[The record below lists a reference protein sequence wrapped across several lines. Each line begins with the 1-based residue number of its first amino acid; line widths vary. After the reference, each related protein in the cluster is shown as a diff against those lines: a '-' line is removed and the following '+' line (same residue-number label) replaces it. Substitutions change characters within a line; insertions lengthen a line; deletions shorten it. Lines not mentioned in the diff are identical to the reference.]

1 MTTHSPNERIK
12 TASQGLRGTLAHG
25 LTQHHT
31 GAIAEDD
38 QQLVKF
44 HGMYLQDD
52 RDLRPERT
60 QKKLDKA
67 YAFMLRL
74 RVPGGVVT
82 PTQWL
87 KLDAIARDYA
97 GDAIRLTTRQT
108 VQYHGVI
115 KTNLK
120 STMKAIDAAAL
131 DTLAA
136 CGDVNRN
143 VLAST
148 NPHVSAAH
156 AQAYELATRIS
167 VDLLPHTGAYREIW
181 LDGEPLIGEPEVEPI
196 YGQTYLPRKFKAVVA
211 VPPDNDVDVF
221 AHDLGFIAIV
231 GASGAIEGWNVTV
244 GGGMGMTHGE
254 PDTYPRTADVLG
266 FITPEHAMAVAE
278 AVVTTQRDWG
288 NRTSRKHARLKYT
301 IDKHG
306 LDPFREEVARRAGIV
321 FEPARAYHFADNL
334 DRHGWVEG
342 DGGRQHLTLFVEGG
356 RLRDVPDGPQWL
368 TALHTVATLLS
379 REAGKVS
386 AQPTEGASPPEP
398 PPALRA
404 TSPASGRGEAEFRA
418 TANQNL
424 IIANI
429 APTQRAQIDTILAEH
444 AIATH
449 AGPLRRASMACV
461 ALPTC
466 GLALAESER
475 YLPSLVTKIEA
486 LAATHDLAD
495 QSITIRMTGCPNG
508 CARPYIAEIGFV
520 GRGPGRYHL
529 YLGGSP
535 TGHRLSKLYAPD
547 VEEPAILAHLGALFA
562 DYAATRTPAEPFGD
576 WVIRAGHVAQTH
588 AGLDFHADT
597 GALKALAA

>member
-1 MTTHSPNERIK
+1 MTTLSPNERIK

-25 LTQHHT
+25 LTQTHT

-60 QKKLDKA
+60 LKKLDKA
-67 YAFMLRL
+67 YTFMLRL
-74 RVPGGVVT
+74 RIPGGVIA
-82 PTQWL
+82 PDQWL
-87 KLDAIARDYA
+87 KLDKLAHDYA

-120 STMKAIDAAAL
+120 ATMQAIDAAAL

-148 NPHVSAAH
+148 NPHITAAH
-156 AQAYELATRIS
+156 ADAYALATRIS

-181 LDGEPLIGEPEVEPI
+181 LDGEPLVGEPEPEPI
-196 YGQTYLPRKFKAVVA
+196 YGATYLPRKFKAVVA

-231 GASGAIEGWNVTV
+231 APDGALEGWNVTV

-254 PDTYPRTADVLG
+254 PDTYPQIARPLG
-266 FITPEHAMAVAE
+266 FIAPEYAMAVAE

-288 NRTSRKHARLKYT
+288 NRASRKHARLKYT
-301 IDKHG
+301 IDTHG
-306 LDPFREEVARRAGIV
+306 LDAFRDEVARRAGIA
-321 FEPARAYHFADNL
+321 FKAPRAYHFDDNL
-334 DRHGWVEG
+334 DRYGWVDG
-342 DGGRQHLTLFVEGG
+342 DNGRQHLTLFVEGG
-356 RLRDVPDGPQWL
+356 RLRDIEDGPQWL
-368 TALHTVATLLS
+368 TALRTIATMLD
-379 REAGKVS
+379 G
-386 AQPTEGASPPEP
+386 
-398 PPALRA
+398 
-404 TSPASGRGEAEFRA
+404 EFRA

-424 IIANI
+424 IIANVR
-429 APTQRAQIDTILAEH
+429 PDQRAQIDTILADH
-444 AIATH
+444 AIATT
-449 AGPLRRASMACV
+449 AGRLRRASMACV

-466 GLALAESER
+466 GLALAEAER
-475 YLPSLVTKIEA
+475 YLPGLITQIEA
-486 LAATHDLAD
+486 LAATHGLSE

-547 VEEPAILAHLGALFA
+547 VDEAAILSHLDALFA
-562 DYAATRTPAEPFGD
+562 AYAATRKVREPFGD
-576 WVIRAGHVAQTH
+576 WVIRAGHVAATH
-588 AGLDFHADT
+588 EGRDFHENT

>member
-1 MTTHSPNERIK
+1 MTTLSPNERIK

-25 LTQHHT
+25 LTQTHT

-60 QKKLDKA
+60 TKKLDKA

-74 RVPGGVVT
+74 RIPGGVIT
-82 PTQWL
+82 PDQWL
-87 KLDAIARDYA
+87 KLDNLAHDYA

-120 STMKAIDAAAL
+120 ATMQAIDAAAL

-148 NPHVSAAH
+148 NPHITAAH
-156 AQAYELATRIS
+156 AAAYALATRIS

-181 LDGEPLIGEPEVEPI
+181 LDGEPLVGEPEPEPI
-196 YGQTYLPRKFKAVVA
+196 YGATYLPRKFKAVVA

-231 GASGAIEGWNVTV
+231 SADGELQGWNVTV

-254 PDTYPRTADVLG
+254 PDTYPQIARPLG
-266 FITPEHAMAVAE
+266 FIAPEHAMAVAE

-288 NRTSRKHARLKYT
+288 NRASRKHARLKYT
-301 IDKHG
+301 IDRVG
-306 LDPFREEVARRAGIV
+306 LDAFGAEVARRAGIA
-321 FEPARAYHFADNL
+321 FEPERPYHFDDNL
-334 DRHGWVEG
+334 DRYGWVDG
-342 DGGRQHLTLFVEGG
+342 DNGRQHLTLFVEGG
-356 RLRDVPDGPQWL
+356 RLRDIAQGPKWL
-368 TALHTVATLLS
+368 TALRTIATTLD
-379 REAGKVS
+379 G
-386 AQPTEGASPPEP
+386 
-398 PPALRA
+398 
-404 TSPASGRGEAEFRA
+404 EFRA

-424 IIANI
+424 IIANVR
-429 APTQRAQIDTILAEH
+429 PDQRAAIDVTLTDN
-444 AIATH
+444 AIVAH

-466 GLALAESER
+466 GLALAEAER
-475 YLPSLVTKIEA
+475 YLPSLITKIEA
-486 LAATHDLAD
+486 LAATHALAN

-508 CARPYIAEIGFV
+508 CARPYLAEIGFV

-547 VEEPAILAHLGALFA
+547 VDEAAILAQLDRLFA
-562 DYAATRTPAEPFGD
+562 DYASTRTTQEAFGD
-576 WVIRAGHVAQTH
+576 WVIRAGHVAETH
-588 AGLDFHADT
+588 EGRDFHEDT
-597 GALKALAA
+597 GALNALAA

>member
-1 MTTHSPNERIK
+1 MSDVNLSPNERIK

-25 LTQHHT
+25 LTQTHT

-67 YAFMLRL
+67 YTFMLRL
-74 RVPGGVVT
+74 RIPGGVVT
-82 PTQWL
+82 PAQWL
-87 KLDAIARDYA
+87 KLDALARDYA

-115 KTNLK
+115 KHNLK
-120 STMKAIDAAAL
+120 ATMQAIDAAAL

-156 AQAYELATRIS
+156 AAAYELATRIS

-181 LDGEPLIGEPEVEPI
+181 LDGEPLLGEPEVEPI
-196 YGQTYLPRKFKAVVA
+196 YGATYLPRKFKAVVA

-231 GASGAIEGWNVTV
+231 GDGGAVEGWNVTV

-266 FITPEHAMAVAE
+266 FVLPEHAMAVAE

-288 NRTSRKHARLKYT
+288 NRASRKHARLKYT
-301 IDKHG
+301 IDTHG
-306 LDPFREEVARRAGIV
+306 LDAFRDEVARRAGIA
-321 FEPARAYHFADNL
+321 FEPARAFAFADNL
-334 DRHGWVEG
+334 DRYGWV
-342 DGGRQHLTLFVEGG
+342 DGENGRAHLTLFVEAG

-368 TALHTVATLLS
+368 A
-379 REAGKVS
+379 
-386 AQPTEGASPPEP
+386 
-398 PPALRA
+398 ALREIA
-404 TSPASGRGEAEFRA
+404 TMHDGEFRC

-424 IIANI
+424 IIANV
-429 APTQRAQIDTILAEH
+429 APDARTMVDGILERHGIVA
-444 AIATH
+444 H
-449 AGPLRRASMACV
+449 AGRLRRASMACV

-466 GLALAESER
+466 GLALAEAER
-475 YLPSLVTKIEA
+475 YLPGLITQIEA
-486 LAATHDLAD
+486 LAATHGLSE

-508 CARPYIAEIGFV
+508 CARPYLAEIGFV

-529 YLGGSP
+529 YLGGAP
-535 TGHRLSKLYAPD
+535 DGHRLSKLYAPD
-547 VEEPAILAHLGALFA
+547 VDEAAILSTLGSLFA
-562 DYAATRTPAEPFGD
+562 DYAAMRTAAEPFGD
-576 WVIRAGHVAQTH
+576 WVVRAGHVAQTH
-588 AGLDFHADT
+588 AGLDFHEHT